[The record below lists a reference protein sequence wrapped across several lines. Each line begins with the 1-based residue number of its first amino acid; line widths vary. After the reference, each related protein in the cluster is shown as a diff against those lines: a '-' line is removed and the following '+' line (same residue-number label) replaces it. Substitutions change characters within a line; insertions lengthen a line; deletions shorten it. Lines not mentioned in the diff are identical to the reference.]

1 MRRPLVVIGALV
13 FVFLLTACDMCMPTA
28 KKPVIYIYPE
38 HEQEIT
44 VQLEFQGRLTVTW
57 PPIEDGWRVTAKP
70 DGTLTDEAGIQYYC
84 LFWEGVATKRDWDL
98 RTGFVVP
105 GSKTGEFL
113 QESLATLG
121 LNPKEINEFI
131 IYWLPEMQDSKFN
144 LIHFAG
150 EDYQQIAPL
159 TIDPVPDTLI
169 RVFMVW
175 KPLRR
180 LRQIEPQILE
190 APQRTG
196 FTVVEWGGA
205 RLP

>member
-1 MRRPLVVIGALV
+1 
-13 FVFLLTACDMCMPTA
+13 
-28 KKPVIYIYPE
+28 
-38 HEQEIT
+38 
-44 VQLEFQGRLTVTW
+44 
-57 PPIEDGWRVTAKP
+57 
-70 DGTLTDEAGIQYYC
+70 
-84 LFWEGVATKRDWDL
+84 VA
-98 RTGFVVP
+98 P

-144 LIHFAG
+144 IHFAG
-150 EDYQQIAPL
+150 EDYQQIVPL

-180 LRQIEPQILE
+180 LWQIEPQFLE
-190 APQRTG
+190 TPQRTG
-196 FTVVEWGGA
+196 FTVVEWGGEGQGYLKA
-205 RLP
+205 LPLL